1 MAQSFGI
8 DTQTSHLDLIKWPA
22 FQAWN
27 GGLVPAFAGRN
38 FIGGNFLWAPAEAT
52 LALTNPSPN
61 DFGKLAMLTPL
72 IAPFQGASTTRQQ
85 VTGERGTLYGQI
97 DAAAICN
104 RLKAS
109 MANDELTAKDSNQ
122 VNVYLQVDA
131 ATAFSA
137 DYWAGWADTV
147 FNATFTQKNPD
158 GSEFTSQ
165 PFLPCI
171 MCAFT
176 RDGAVLR
183 MDAHVSAALQAAHDQ
198 HQELNSRCFGFWADA
213 PDLEPAMQRPNAP
226 LDWTRFAP
234 TPAPIWVWRFARNLL
249 NAAGQPISNPPLP
262 LAANATNVV
271 GGRFGW
277 EFMLDTWE
285 WQPSNAV
292 TKKGFS
298 TAASVTGFMAALN
311 TPNGPAALP
320 DETRNETCGSF
331 TMPGGPLAVIGRY
344 VRQTAALTTFN
355 SAEAVAVSATP
366 IRLFTTFERTAGQTA
381 REYYNPANGHGAAD
395 GAIAFEYVSTI
406 LNQPPHTPVFFAIDW
421 SPDDV
426 NDAESK
432 SWIQA
437 YATGIKQAYDTY
449 ITTHPNRPY
458 LIGIYGSGLAMR
470 WLYEHEQGVVSH
482 FWQAASMCR
491 TESAPP
497 RWPWPHA
504 TRWQT
509 FPSPPFEPNVGGIR
523 GEDLDCDWGD
533 GGDWSLN
540 DDFNP
545 ALGRFELQQ
554 LINLF
559 TRLQRAFGNLLDP
572 PAP

>member
-1 MAQSFGI
+1 VAQSFGI
-8 DTQTSHLDLIKWPA
+8 DTQTSHLDLIQWAP

-52 LALTNPSPN
+52 LALRNPSPN
-61 DFGKLAMLTPL
+61 DFTKLAILTPL
-72 IAPFQGASTTRQQ
+72 IAPFQGASSTRQQ

-109 MANDELTAKDSNQ
+109 MANEELTAKDSNQ

-131 ATAFSA
+131 TAAFSA
-137 DYWAGWADTV
+137 DYWAGWANTV
-147 FNATFTQKNPD
+147 FNATFTQKNAD

-183 MDAHVSAALQAAHDQ
+183 MDPHVSAALQAAHDQ
-198 HQELNSRCFGFWADA
+198 HQELTTRCFGFWADA
-213 PDLEPAMQRPNAP
+213 PDLDPAMQRPNAT

-234 TPAPIWVWRFARNLL
+234 TPAPIWVW
-249 NAAGQPISNPPLP
+249 
-262 LAANATNVV
+262 
-271 GGRFGW
+271 
-277 EFMLDTWE
+277 
-285 WQPSNAV
+285 QPSNAV

-298 TAASVTGFMAALN
+298 TSASVTGHMAALN

-320 DETRNETCGSF
+320 DETRNESCGSF

-355 SAEAVAVSATP
+355 SAEAMAVSATP

-395 GAIAFEYVSTI
+395 GAIAFPYAATV
-406 LNQPPHTPVFFAIDW
+406 LNQPPHTPIFFAIDW

-432 SWIQA
+432 NWIQA
-437 YATGIKQAYDTY
+437 YATGIKQAYDAY

-509 FPSPPFEPNVGGIR
+509 FPSPPFNPNVGGIA

-559 TRLQRAFGNLLDP
+559 TRLRQGFFNLLDP
-572 PAP
+572 AAP